1 MLSKISLFTIMLVA
15 ADATNGRELR
25 THAQLRATSQVE
37 EGIGQEAM
45 LGETPKTL
53 EKFRLESC
61 MKTGKSEAECNALL
75 SKCKNEFKAMI
86 SPRFSLTPSHL
97 KMYPRGVSKIS
108 TKRGTDSKSLSPNEY
123 GGELASYKTET
134 VSRF

>member
-97 KMYPRGVSKIS
+97 KMYPKGVSKIS
-108 TKRGTDSKSLSPNEY
+108 IKRGTDSKSLSPNEY

-134 VSRF
+134 LRRF

>member
-1 MLSKISLFTIMLVA
+1 
-15 ADATNGRELR
+15 
-25 THAQLRATSQVE
+25 
-37 EGIGQEAM
+37 M

>member
-1 MLSKISLFTIMLVA
+1 MLVA

-97 KMYPRGVSKIS
+97 KMYPKGVSKIS
-108 TKRGTDSKSLSPNEY
+108 TKRATDSKSLSPNEY
-123 GGELASYKTET
+123 GGPLASYKTET

>member
-97 KMYPRGVSKIS
+97 KVYPKGVSKIS

>member
-97 KMYPRGVSKIS
+97 KV
-108 TKRGTDSKSLSPNEY
+108 
-123 GGELASYKTET
+123 
-134 VSRF
+134 

>member
-97 KMYPRGVSKIS
+97 KVYPRGVSKIS

>member
-134 VSRF
+134 LRRF

>member
-97 KMYPRGVSKIS
+97 KMYPKGVSKIS

>member
-97 KMYPRGVSKIS
+97 KVYPRGVSKIS

-123 GGELASYKTET
+123 GGELASYKTQT